1 MKLLTKHDVKKE
13 KNEEHFKTRRP
24 STNNADIHDITVCRA
39 LFESFELEIVFK
51 DHKSFSLKAISSFHF
66 LL

>member
-1 MKLLTKHDVKKE
+1 MKLLTEHDVKKE

-51 DHKSFSLKAISSFHF
+51 DR
-66 LL
+66 